1 MSQRIPSLRTPGIDH
16 KKIILE
22 DTAARQSEIQR
33 FNKRL
38 CIGLILTVI
47 ASFIALTLYFSN
59 IWNRENTALESR
71 LETYTELR
79 DGTLQRFLTSLDNEV
94 RLWSAHPDIVKDAKL
109 FSRDWATFSAE
120 DIASIRAQY
129 INKIPPQTLSNAH
142 QDYNA
147 LHDEVHPTLERFN
160 RHHGYYDV
168 FIFDLKGNLVYT
180 VEKEDDFGYN
190 FLSDGSIYADS
201 GLGRAYRA
209 ALAETDPD
217 AVVFDDFAGYA
228 PSAGDPAAFLA
239 SQVIDESKKVIGI
252 YAVQIPLD
260 KFNEVLSHS
269 QGLGETGQSYLIG
282 EDMLMRNQAR
292 LSEANTMLTTKV
304 ENAAVK
310 EALAGRKSLQKVKL
324 ISGEAGLAAARPLT
338 FKGINYA
345 VATEMS
351 IEEKRAPMRPYIL
364 FYMAA
369 IFFLLVFGVLAYAI
383 LRARSGRALA
393 ELTDVTL

>member
-1 MSQRIPSLRTPGIDH
+1 
-16 KKIILE
+16 
-22 DTAARQSEIQR
+22 
-33 FNKRL
+33 
-38 CIGLILTVI
+38 
-47 ASFIALTLYFSN
+47 
-59 IWNRENTALESR
+59 
-71 LETYTELR
+71 
-79 DGTLQRFLTSLDNEV
+79 
-94 RLWSAHPDIVKDAKL
+94 
-109 FSRDWATFSAE
+109 
-120 DIASIRAQY
+120 
-129 INKIPPQTLSNAH
+129 
-142 QDYNA
+142 
-147 LHDEVHPTLERFN
+147 
-160 RHHGYYDV
+160 
-168 FIFDLKGNLVYT
+168 
-180 VEKEDDFGYN
+180 
-190 FLSDGSIYADS
+190 
-201 GLGRAYRA
+201 
-209 ALAETDPD
+209 
-217 AVVFDDFAGYA
+217 VFDDFAGYA